1 MADHDVIIA
10 GAGPVGLIAA
20 LGLAQKGVRVTLVD
34 AADDILDEPRGM
46 TYHWAVLAGLERLGV
61 LEDAKSAGWLNH
73 EWSAQIHATG
83 ERISMDIGLL
93 ADDVRHPYS
102 LILGQDALAAVVK
115 EHLER
120 LPDAQVL
127 WGHAVTGFSQDAS
140 GVSVQVQT
148 SDGPQE
154 LRAGW
159 LVGADGARSVVRR
172 GLGLGFEGMTW
183 GERFVATNCRGRY
196 DDHFV
201 SGYLID
207 DQYGAVIHKITTDGL
222 WRHTYAES
230 LDLPEE
236 GIEDRMADHFRAVLP
251 EADFDHEMVL
261 WRHYRMHQRSAETY
275 RVGRVLL
282 AGDAA
287 HVTNPTR
294 GFGLVGGMF
303 DAFTLTEALGA
314 VALDGASESLLDDY
328 ARARKDVF
336 WDYTTPISS
345 ESKRMVFEPTPER
358 IQGFRDVAADPDR
371 TRTYLLSG
379 VALATP
385 SLLGSMDVWESVGA
399 TPGLGA
405 LLGA

>member
-1 MADHDVIIA
+1 MADNDVIIV

-20 LGLAQKGVRVTLVD
+20 LGLAQAGVGVTVLE
-34 AADDILDEPRGM
+34 AEDDIIDEPRGM

-61 LEDAKSAGWLNH
+61 LDDAMAAGWLNH
-73 EWSAQIHATG
+73 DWSAQVHATG
-83 ERISMDIGLL
+83 ERLTMDIGLL
-93 ADDVRHPYS
+93 RDDVRHPYS
-102 LILGQDALAAVVK
+102 LILGQDSLAGVVRD
-115 EHLER
+115 HLEK
-120 LPDAQVL
+120 LPNARIL
-127 WGHAVTGFSQDAS
+127 WGHAVTGVEQDDA
-140 GVSVQVQT
+140 GVTVQVEGVP
-148 SDGPQE
+148 D

-196 DDHFV
+196 ADHFV

-207 DQYGAVIHKITTDGL
+207 AEYGAVIHQITTDGL

-236 GIEDRMADHFRAVLP
+236 GIEERMADHFRAVLP
-251 EADFDHEMVL
+251 GEDFEHEMLL

-303 DAFTLTEALGA
+303 DAFTLTEALGEVVLEGGDDA
-314 VALDGASESLLDDY
+314 LLDEY
-328 ARARKDVF
+328 AQARKRVF

-345 ESKRMVFEPTPER
+345 DSKRLVFEPTEER
-358 IQGFRDVAADPDR
+358 LQGFRHVAADPER
-371 TRTYLLSG
+371 TRSYLLSG

-385 SLLGSMDVWESVGA
+385 SLLGTMDVWESVGA
-399 TPGLGA
+399 SPGLGA
-405 LLGA
+405 ALNS

>member
-1 MADHDVIIA
+1 MSDNDVIIV
-10 GAGPVGLIAA
+10 GAGPVGLITA
-20 LGLAQKGVRVTLVD
+20 LGLAQQGVSVTMLD
-34 AADDILDEPRGM
+34 AAEDILDEPRGM

-61 LEDAKSAGWLNH
+61 LDDAMATGWLNH
-73 EWSAQIHATG
+73 DSSAQVLRTG
-83 ERISMDIGLL
+83 ERLSMDIGLL

-102 LILGQDALAAVVK
+102 LILGQDALAGVVRS
-115 EHLER
+115 HLER
-120 LPDAQVL
+120 LPDAQIR
-127 WGHAVTGFSQDAS
+127 WGHVVTGFEQDDT
-140 GVSVQVQT
+140 GVTVHVET
-148 SDGPQE
+148 ADGTHG

-159 LVGADGARSVVRR
+159 LIGADGARSVVRR
-172 GLGLGFEGMTW
+172 GLGLDFAGMTW

-196 DDHFV
+196 EDHFV

-207 DQYGAVIHKITTDGL
+207 HEHGAVIHKITTDGL
-222 WRHTYAES
+222 WRHTFSES

-236 GIEDRMADHFRAVLP
+236 GIEQRMVEHFRAVLP
-251 EADFDHEMVL
+251 AEDFEHEMLL

-314 VALDGASESLLDDY
+314 VIDGGDVELLDRY
-328 ARARKDVF
+328 AQERQRVF

-345 ESKRMVFEPTPER
+345 DSKRLVFEPTEER
-358 IQGFRDVAADPDR
+358 LNGFRSVAADPAK
-371 TRTYLLSG
+371 TRSYLLSG

-385 SLLGSMDVWESVGA
+385 SLLGTMDVWETVGA
-399 TPGLGA
+399 EPGLGA
-405 LLGA
+405 ALGG

>member
-102 LILGQDALAAVVK
+102 LILGQDALAAVVQ

-140 GVSVQVQT
+140 GVSVQVET
-148 SDGPQE
+148 SDGPRE

-207 DQYGAVIHKITTDGL
+207 DQYGAVIHKITADGL

-236 GIEDRMADHFRAVLP
+236 GIEGRMADHFRAVLP